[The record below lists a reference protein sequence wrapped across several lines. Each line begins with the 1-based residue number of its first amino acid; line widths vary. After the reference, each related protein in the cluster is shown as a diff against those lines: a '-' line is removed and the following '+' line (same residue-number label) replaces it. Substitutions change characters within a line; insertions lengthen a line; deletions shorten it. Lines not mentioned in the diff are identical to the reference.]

1 MGFDLTLPL
10 RVAQLIFNIIV
21 LGCAARVA
29 HVFDALAFVDSPSQ
43 INFLIFVSIWTFL
56 ALAFL
61 TLTPSFM
68 PRLAHGFVLLAVD
81 ALTMLFWFAGFIA
94 LAVYISNHW
103 LYYVSGTIKA
113 ACAFA
118 AFEWLLWAI
127 TTVLLALKVFRGGAN
142 STKQPASAAGGPTVS
157 V

>member
-10 RVAQLIFNIIV
+10 RIAQLIFNIIV

-29 HVFDALAFVDSPSQ
+29 HVYNDSIFLDSPSQ
-43 INFLIFVSIWTFL
+43 VNFLIFVSIWTFL
-56 ALAFL
+56 ALAYL

-81 ALTMLFWFAGFIA
+81 AITMIFWFAGFIA
-94 LAVYISNHW
+94 LAVWISNHIAGGN
-103 LYYVSGTIKA
+103 STIKA
-113 ACAFA
+113 ACVFA

-142 STKQPASAAGGPTVS
+142 ATKQPASSAGGPTVS